1 MFECCQNV
9 NSSNHPIFTSACVLG
24 QVSEV
29 KNMPYLK
36 GKVKDYFGVHQVN
49 HAVSVKWITLNGNK
63 YICEKTLLV
72 CMANSSSLPEF
83 GLVRIIYV
91 INSSLY
97 CFVCQRY
104 STVCFDRD
112 YMSYK
117 IEVPNLAEGTELI
130 NADDLVDFTP
140 YYSFNHKDMTYV
152 PMEYYLGDVI
162 ELHKASNV

>member
-1 MFECCQNV
+1 MF
-9 NSSNHPIFTSACVLG
+9 TLAL
-24 QVSEV
+24 SEV

-36 GKVKDYFGVHQVN
+36 GKVKDYFVVDQVN

-83 GLVRIIYV
+83 GLVRNIYV

-130 NADDLVDFTP
+130 NTDDLVDFTP

-152 PMEYYLGDVI
+152 PMKYYLGGVI